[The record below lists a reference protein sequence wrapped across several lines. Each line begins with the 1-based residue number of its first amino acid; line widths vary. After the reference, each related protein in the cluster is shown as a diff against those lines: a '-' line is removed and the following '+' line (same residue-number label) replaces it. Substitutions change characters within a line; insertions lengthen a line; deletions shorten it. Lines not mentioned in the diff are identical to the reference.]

1 MENNPYDIALQLEA
15 AAAQLR
21 AIGTLPETQRDGP
34 IKQAMKYMLGQVC
47 DVCEKVR
54 QLNHNYVAL
63 NKQVQAHTYK
73 LSEMRMGH
81 MRDVKTNEPIADFPL
96 RAKDFRNLD
105 SFECERIANALGRV
119 ENLGEIGE
127 RQQTVIHLVGLDTA
141 AVYHWV

>member
-34 IKQAMKYMLGQVC
+34 IKQAMEYMLGQVC

-63 NKQVQAHTYK
+63 NKQVQA
-73 LSEMRMGH
+73 
-81 MRDVKTNEPIADFPL
+81 
-96 RAKDFRNLD
+96 
-105 SFECERIANALGRV
+105 
-119 ENLGEIGE
+119 
-127 RQQTVIHLVGLDTA
+127 Q
-141 AVYHWV
+141 